1 MAAADYYTQVYT
13 MFVGYFGRPPAQ
25 SGLDYYA
32 NQVNAAGGKLDVVI
46 NDFYNSA
53 ESQSFFAGKT
63 IEQQVN
69 QIFQNL
75 FGRDAAPSG
84 LNYWTNLIATGK
96 VALAQAAYTIAYN
109 AQAADSAILKAKVD
123 SAKLWVAGLDTTT
136 EILTYSTDAGRTA
149 GRDFL
154 KTITTSTAA
163 AQTAVDSALTSMVNS
178 GNTNPG
184 KTFTFTT
191 AIDNLTG
198 TSGNDT
204 FIGDN
209 SGTTA
214 TVTGGDQVN
223 GGDGIDTLKFYTKA
237 GTAVTIPAMSKIEA
251 LFVSGNDTSDINV
264 AGYADITSLTIDKAG
279 QLKGYTLGAG
289 DSFALTNDNQNSGGP
304 WGANV
309 VLSSADTSTNVTFDT
324 VGKSGGNSAVDLKG
338 TSLATVNITALN
350 KNYVALNNTAGATGV
365 KTVTIAGS
373 GSLVLDTDTN
383 GLTGLTTINASGNSG
398 GVTLDVA
405 ASKLTF
411 TGGTGND
418 EVQFDATELTA
429 DDKLVGGTGT
439 DTIKIVD
446 TAVTSAASDVVK
458 GINASS
464 GFEYLALGAAG
475 SSVDFDVI
483 TASGI
488 KSVRIDAGAG
498 TYALSNA
505 TNDTTVEISAGVTI
519 GANNFDI
526 ANKLG
531 QTTTNLKVD
540 ATAAGA
546 SSVTQLKLTGINTI
560 NIESDFAG
568 AGSQGTANTVTL
580 TAQSDNTVFNVK
592 GDHALALTL
601 LAGATTTGSTVNA
614 NAMTA
619 ALTLV
624 ATDKADSI
632 VGGSGKDT
640 ITAGAGVDSVTGGAG
655 ADKFVVSTADIDTT
669 AGAVTDVITDFVSGT
684 DTVNLTVMGAGSGTS
699 YVEAGAAAASLSAL
713 LSAADTALNGTV
725 TIYVGQVGSDSYVV
739 TDADGNGYTDVIKL
753 TGVGLD
759 QVAQADFV

>member
-32 NQVNAAGGKLDVVI
+32 NLVNAAGGKLNAVLD
-46 NDFYNSA
+46 DFHKAA
-53 ESQSFFAGKT
+53 ESQALFAGKS

-69 QIFQNL
+69 IIFQNL
-75 FGRDAAPSG
+75 FGRDAAPAG
-84 LNYWTNLIATGK
+84 LNYWAGEIAAGRL
-96 VALAQAAYTIAYN
+96 ALSQAAYAIAQG
-109 AQAADSAILKAKVD
+109 AQTADKGVLTAKID

-136 EILTYSTDAGRTA
+136 EILTFSTEAGRTA

-154 KTITTSTAA
+154 KTITTSTPA
-163 AQTAVDSALTSMVNS
+163 AQTAVDAALTSMVNG

-184 KTFTFTT
+184 QTFTFTT

-209 SGTTA
+209 SGSSA

-223 GGDGIDTLKFYTKA
+223 GGDGIDTLKFYTKS
-237 GTAVTIPAMSKIEA
+237 GTAVTIPAMSKIES
-251 LFVSGNDTSDINV
+251 LFVSGNDTSDISV
-264 AGYADITSLTIDKAG
+264 AAYADITSLTIDKAG
-279 QLKGYTLGAG
+279 ALKTYTLGSG
-289 DSFALTNDNQNSGGP
+289 DSFALTNDNQNAGAP

-309 VLSSADTSTNVTFDT
+309 VLSSADTSANVSFDT

-350 KNYVALNNTAGATGV
+350 KNYVALNNTAGATSV

-383 GLTGLTTINASGNSG
+383 GLTGLTTINASSNTG
-398 GVTLDVA
+398 GVKLDVA

-411 TGGTGND
+411 TGGSGND
-418 EVQFDATELTA
+418 EVQFDATELTG
-429 DDKLVGGTGT
+429 DDKLVGGNGT
-439 DTIKIVD
+439 DTIQIVD

-464 GFEYLALGAAG
+464 GFEYLALGAVG

-483 TASGI
+483 TTSGI
-488 KSVRIDAGAG
+488 KSVRIDVGGG

-505 TNDTTVEISAGVTI
+505 TNDTTVEISAGVAV
-519 GANNFDI
+519 GAFDFDI

-531 QTTTNLKVD
+531 QTTTNLKMD

-546 SSVTQLKLTGINTI
+546 SSVAQLKLTGINTI

-568 AGSQGTANTVTL
+568 SGSQGTANTVTL

-592 GDHALALTL
+592 GDHALDLTL
-601 LAGATTTGSTVNA
+601 VAAATTTGSTVNA
-614 NAMTA
+614 NSMTG

-624 ATDKADSI
+624 ATGKADSI
-632 VGGSGKDT
+632 VGGSGKDV

-669 AGAVTDVITDFVSGT
+669 AGAVTDVISDFVSGT

-699 YVEAGAAAASLSAL
+699 YVEAGAAAASLAAL
-713 LSAADTALNGTV
+713 LSAADAALNGTV

-739 TDADGNGYTDVIKL
+739 TDADGTGYTDVIKL